1 MTNPDVP
8 QEAEATALAEAG
20 ASNDAIT
27 QAVEGFATVADSN
40 QLVAD
45 ALLPPRPMGQT
56 YPYCD
61 DTPPSCDPPLPL
73 PTLPVLPTGFDWVV
87 ELKEHRDSTNL
98 TDHSNYDDYDWQ
110 GWFWEDG
117 RPICGHR
124 RAVVF
129 LRQNGVILH
138 QRSAQV
144 EGLDDEFSFVSK
156 VVETAC
162 EILNQHDLDRMGWA
176 ATNFPNPSGVS

>member
-8 QEAEATALAEAG
+8 QEAEVTALAEAG

-27 QAVEGFATVADSN
+27 QAAEGFATVADSDVELASSFTP
-40 QLVAD
+40 QSD
-45 ALLPPRPMGQT
+45 
-56 YPYCD
+56 PYCG
-61 DTPPSCDPPLPL
+61 TPPTL